1 VCLCNRISKDRF
13 ENRSI
18 TGGPISQ
25 LFICRSR
32 SLRYQVYKY
41 QQQYC
46 FAQSAIEDQ
55 EMNSSADTARFLTLD
70 EFIFH
75 MNEIVSEAYPV
86 QFNYFTNFFWAR
98 KINLSQF
105 QKLVYEPS
113 DMHKRYD
120 LPALTIWTQIRSF
133 IK

>member
-1 VCLCNRISKDRF
+1 
-13 ENRSI
+13 
-18 TGGPISQ
+18 
-25 LFICRSR
+25 
-32 SLRYQVYKY
+32 VYKY